1 MHSRQPHIKCMPDRS
16 ACLVFQPPR
25 WLQVFNA
32 TSPDSTAVID
42 SGQFVTPSPRNNIT
56 HALHNLADQV
66 YYNVWLAAEDMQ
78 SPPLQQSTASL
89 VAWQQPFL
97 LPPQMNASLVAGSM
111 ALGDRCVSYLYS

>member
-1 MHSRQPHIKCMPDRS
+1 M
-16 ACLVFQPPR
+16 
-25 WLQVFNA
+25 
-32 TSPDSTAVID
+32 
-42 SGQFVTPSPRNNIT
+42 TPSPRNNIT
-56 HALHNLADQV
+56 HALHNLVDQV

-111 ALGDRCVSYLYS
+111 ALGDRSVSYLYSNCLKQLTVGYTVDRR